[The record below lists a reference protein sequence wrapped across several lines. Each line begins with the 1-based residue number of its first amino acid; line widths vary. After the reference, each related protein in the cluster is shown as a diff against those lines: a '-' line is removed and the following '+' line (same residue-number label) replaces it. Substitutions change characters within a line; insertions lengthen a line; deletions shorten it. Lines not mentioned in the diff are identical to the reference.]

1 MKEILEL
8 MLRRLSIFS
17 FVLLTLLSTNTHSQ
31 NNQNTTL
38 WEISGNGL
46 EKPSYIYGIINFLPK
61 KSFYIP
67 KEVKSSMKNCEVFV
81 TKIKVNNATKS
92 KFNKAVKIPNDGWI
106 NDYLTDDELNK
117 LRLLLLLDF
126 KVKEHVYHD
135 FYSRLQPIILVTA
148 TTALYLGDDIV
159 YTEVALSKLAKKNH
173 LHFDALGNIQEEI
186 DAFEKF
192 PIEDQVKAL
201 KHTVEN
207 FDVHIEE
214 YNRLVKSYV
223 IDKDLKKVKS
233 ETLKATNESQ
243 KFRKVYYDDRL
254 VHWMPRL
261 QKMITSKPTF
271 VAIGAPYLAGDQNLI
286 KMLQDEGY
294 KVKGIPISK
303 K

>member
-1 MKEILEL
+1 
-8 MLRRLSIFS
+8 MLRKISIFS
-17 FVLLTLLSTNTHSQ
+17 FLLLTVIFTNTYSQ
-31 NNQNTTL
+31 DDQQHTTL

-46 EKPSYIYGIINFLPK
+46 EKSSYIYGIINFMPK

-67 KEVKSSMKNCEVFV
+67 KEVRSSMKNCEVFA
-81 TKIKVNNATKS
+81 TKIKINNATKS

-159 YTEVALSKLAKKNH
+159 YTERELSKLAKKNR
-173 LHFDALGNIQEEI
+173 LRFDALGNIQEEI

-192 PIEDQVKAL
+192 PIEDQVNAL
-201 KHTVEN
+201 KHAVEN
-207 FDVHIEE
+207 FDLHIEE
-214 YNRLVKSYV
+214 YNRLVNSYV
-223 IDKDLKKVKS
+223 IDQDLEKVKR

-243 KFRKVYYDDRL
+243 KFKKVYYDDRL
-254 VHWMPRL
+254 THWMPRL

-271 VAIGAPYLAGDQNLI
+271 VAIGVPYLTGDQNFI

-294 KVKGIPISK
+294 KVKGIPISPK
-303 K
+303 